1 LRGRAL
7 NGLSA
12 VMIYT
17 GRYSEAEATLTEA
30 LALNRTWPQRDN
42 PDVGVSLNN
51 YGVLY
56 QLTGQQKKSVE
67 ALRQAVAIDEKVLG
81 ADNSLSLINDVMLA
95 DALRVSGQYAEAGAK
110 AVLATLWPVADASTA
125 ALMQALY
132 QLTRLI
138 IWTKRTR
145 CAKRNW
151 HCSRERP
158 MCSSRTAPSGVL
170 RARAPAIAQAQAPS
184 ISRRTPPRLM
194 LTRSFGRLLF

>member
-1 LRGRAL
+1 
-7 NGLSA
+7 
-12 VMIYT
+12 MIYT

-132 QLTRLI
+132 QAHKADHLD
-138 IWTKRTR
+138 K
-145 CAKRNW
+145 AD
-151 HCSRERP
+151 
-158 MCSSRTAPSGVL
+158 AL
-170 RARAPAIAQAQAPS
+170 RQAQLALLKGKANVQLSNSAERGLARKSTGDSTGSGTEHFTANPAAPYAHPFFWAPF
-184 ISRRTPPRLM
+184 ILM
-194 LTRSFGRLLF
+194 GNWL